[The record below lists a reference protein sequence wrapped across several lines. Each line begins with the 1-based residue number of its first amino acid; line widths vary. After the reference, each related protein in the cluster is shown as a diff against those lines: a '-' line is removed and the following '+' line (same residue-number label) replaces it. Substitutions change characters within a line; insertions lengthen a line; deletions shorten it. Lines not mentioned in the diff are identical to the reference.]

1 MKHLAGTLLFVA
13 FGLSACSVS
22 FGTIGSWAIR
32 ESPPTSLSRANSVV
46 LPDGEVVFLGGF
58 DLHTGQPLNRPLLFD
73 PKDNRWTQGAP
84 LPGQQSGFA
93 IAALLNGSVLIA
105 GGGGLLGGVG
115 AIPVAGAAGGGAAG
129 EFKLLTTTWLYSP
142 QLDLWSKGGDLH
154 IARSGAAAV
163 VLTDGRVLIAGGS
176 VPLTTPIQLPDGTT
190 NFFGYST
197 SAEIFDPQFN
207 SWSLAGSMHFARGST
222 ALLALRHGMA
232 VAAGGCDF
240 ANQQLGLGIPLN
252 NTEVFDP
259 STTSWTV
266 TAPLPEPRCGATGV
280 LLRDG
285 RALVTGGSF
294 SNNQQG
300 SVTNAFLYDEQK
312 RTWTTAGSTVA
323 GSSAPILLA
332 DGKVFV
338 AAIQAGPVKGALAS
352 FVVGGQIFDPASG
365 DWSFATSTS
374 ALVSFRLTQ
383 ESPASPTVF
392 AQSDDN
398 AVVLL
403 GAFGLAYIFNPLATP
418 PPVLVL
424 DSSGLGL
431 VLVGLSAAT
440 WLSFAIQYFR
450 GRAPKA
456 ARFQSPWL
464 ILGRAADL
472 RPGPFPKRPKTSKQ
486 PGTSQ
491 TSSICQPG
499 TQPSSLKR
507 QANLGNRDVSATL

>member
-1 MKHLAGTLLFVA
+1 MKHIAGTLVFIALS
-13 FGLSACSVS
+13 LSACSLS
-22 FGTIGSWAIR
+22 FGTIGSWSIR
-32 ESPPTSLSRANSVV
+32 ESPPTSLRTNSVV

-58 DLHTGQPLNRPLLFD
+58 DLRTGQPLNRPLLFD
-73 PKDNRWTQGAP
+73 PKVNQWSQGAP
-84 LPGQQSGFA
+84 MPDQQSGYA

-115 AIPVAGAAGGGAAG
+115 ALPVVGGGGDVPAGAHG
-129 EFKLLTTTWLYSP
+129 LLATSWLYSP
-142 QLDLWSKGGDLH
+142 QLDVWSKGGDLH
-154 IARSGAAAV
+154 VARSGAAAV

-176 VPLTTPIQLPDGTT
+176 VPLATPIQLPDGTT

-197 SAEIFDPQFN
+197 SAEIFDPQSN
-207 SWSLAGSMHFARGST
+207 SWSLAGSMHFARGSM

-240 ANQQLGLGIPLN
+240 ANQQLGLGIPVN

-294 SNNQQG
+294 SNNEQG
-300 SVTNAFLYDEQK
+300 SVTDAFLYDEQK

-374 ALVSFRLTQ
+374 ALVPFRLTQ
-383 ESPASPTVF
+383 EGPASPTVL
-392 AQSDDN
+392 AQSDDR
-398 AVVLL
+398 ADVLL
-403 GAFGLAYIFNPLATP
+403 GAFGLTFIFNPLGTP
-418 PPVLVL
+418 ASVLIL
-424 DSSGLGL
+424 DSSGFGL
-431 VLVGLSAAT
+431 VLASLAAAVYF
-440 WLSFAIQYFR
+440 WLAFQYVR
-450 GRAPKA
+450 DRRA
-456 ARFQSPWL
+456 RS
-464 ILGRAADL
+464 RAFI
-472 RPGPFPKRPKTSKQ
+472 RPG
-486 PGTSQ
+486 
-491 TSSICQPG
+491 
-499 TQPSSLKR
+499 
-507 QANLGNRDVSATL
+507 